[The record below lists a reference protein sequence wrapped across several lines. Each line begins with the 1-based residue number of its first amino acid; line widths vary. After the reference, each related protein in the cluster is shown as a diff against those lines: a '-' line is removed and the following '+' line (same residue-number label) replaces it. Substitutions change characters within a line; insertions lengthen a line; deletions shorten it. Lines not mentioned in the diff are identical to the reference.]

1 MPDEL
6 GPRLLV
12 SGYERRERERLDAMD
27 LLNRLQVV
35 RFATRNLHEREVVGL
50 GNQDL

>member
-27 LLNRLQVV
+27 LLDRLQVV
-35 RFATRNLHEREVVGL
+35 RLWH
-50 GNQDL
+50 QDL